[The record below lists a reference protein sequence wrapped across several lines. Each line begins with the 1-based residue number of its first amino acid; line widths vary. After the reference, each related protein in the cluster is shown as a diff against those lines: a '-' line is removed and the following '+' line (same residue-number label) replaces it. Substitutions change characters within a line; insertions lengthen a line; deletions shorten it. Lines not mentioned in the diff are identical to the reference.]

1 MATKVVITSYID
13 SLLQESG
20 TQVPDSTI
28 IAGMEDVVRKIELSK
43 PELLRSMEVETAI
56 ASSPVTLHYIP
67 PTLDVYCDG
76 LKAVERRNLEHISS
90 RYSLLN
96 DYGDT
101 CYYYVVGKLLYIYPW
116 DATKSYTYRGVAYS
130 VSNGTLTWCDR
141 FVYPL
146 ALYCAYLTLYGRM
159 SVEMAAIVASS
170 QSGLS
175 LDLSGLLSLDYTK
188 PTSRLTADDVELANA
203 ELDKIRT
210 RIAEYQ
216 AMTGA
221 DSVAASKLQ
230 NRVGTVAAI
239 IANMNSIYTRYI
251 EWFGMGGE
259 K

>member
-1 MATKVVITSYID
+1 
-13 SLLQESG
+13 
-20 TQVPDSTI
+20 
-28 IAGMEDVVRKIELSK
+28 MEDVVRKLELSN
-43 PELLRSMEVETAI
+43 PNLMRSMEVETVI

-67 PTLDVYCDG
+67 PTLEVYCDG
-76 LKAVERRNLEHISS
+76 LKAVERKNTEHISS

-101 CYYYVVGKLLYIYPW
+101 CYYYIVGNLLHIYPL
-116 DATKSYTYRGVAYS
+116 DETKSYTYRGIAYA

-146 ALYCAYLTLYGRM
+146 AMYCAYLTLYGRLNT
-159 SVEMAAIVASS
+159 ELAAITEST
-170 QSGLS
+170 QCGLG
-175 LDLSGLLSLDYTK
+175 LDLSHLLSLDYNK
-188 PTSRLTADDVELANA
+188 PTARLTADDVELAAA

-210 RIAEYQ
+210 RITEYQ
-216 AMTGA
+216 AMTGS

-230 NRVGTVAAI
+230 SRVGTVAAI
-239 IANMNSIYTRYI
+239 IANMNTIYTKYL

>member
-1 MATKVVITSYID
+1 
-13 SLLQESG
+13 
-20 TQVPDSTI
+20 
-28 IAGMEDVVRKIELSK
+28 
-43 PELLRSMEVETAI
+43 
-56 ASSPVTLHYIP
+56 
-67 PTLDVYCDG
+67 
-76 LKAVERRNLEHISS
+76 
-90 RYSLLN
+90 
-96 DYGDT
+96 
-101 CYYYVVGKLLYIYPW
+101 
-116 DATKSYTYRGVAYS
+116 
-130 VSNGTLTWCDR
+130 
-141 FVYPL
+141 
-146 ALYCAYLTLYGRM
+146 
-159 SVEMAAIVASS
+159 MAAIVASS

-230 NRVGTVAAI
+230 NRVGTVEAI
-239 IANMNSIYTRYI
+239 IANMNSIYTRYV